1 MKKNLKNLIDKSYS
15 NFREENVVK
24 ISKFNHNHILELYH
38 GPTLAFKDIAM
49 QLIGNFYEYYLQK
62 NNKKISI
69 VVATSGDTG
78 AAAIDAIRGKK
89 KYKYFCPTST

>member
-1 MKKNLKNLIDKSYS
+1 MIVNIS

-49 QLIGNFYEYYLQK
+49 QVIGNLYSEFTKETKDMPL
-62 NNKKISI
+62 
-69 VVATSGDTG
+69 THRP
-78 AAAIDAIRGKK
+78 IDPNSR
-89 KYKYFCPTST
+89 